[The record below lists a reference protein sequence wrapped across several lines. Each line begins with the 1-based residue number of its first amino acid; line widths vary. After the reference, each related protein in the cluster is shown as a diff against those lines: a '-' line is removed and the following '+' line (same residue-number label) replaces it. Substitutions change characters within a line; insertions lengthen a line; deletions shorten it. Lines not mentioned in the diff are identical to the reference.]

1 MQGILSRETREK
13 RVDIIGEILV
23 TVACFYRN
31 CKNGQSYF
39 SLHSKKKKKERKC
52 IIRYDVYLGKKEE
65 SRMEM

>member
-31 CKNGQSYF
+31 CKNGQSYC
-39 SLHSKKKKKERKC
+39 SVHSIKNKKGKC